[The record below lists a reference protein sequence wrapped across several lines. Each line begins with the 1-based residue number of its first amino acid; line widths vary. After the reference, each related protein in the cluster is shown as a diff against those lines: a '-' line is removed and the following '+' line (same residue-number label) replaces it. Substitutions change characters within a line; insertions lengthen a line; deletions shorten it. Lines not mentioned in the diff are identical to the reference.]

1 MENKK
6 NKIKRILFVSTRNP
20 KSKRFSGDV
29 IQSNKIIN
37 ILKKKNFLDVVTL
50 DQREN
55 FSKKNMFIFKRPV
68 FILQIFYV
76 IKCLLCLRPLQ
87 LGLFYSKDMK
97 KFIDQRA
104 LNYDLIFF
112 YHIRSAQYLP
122 KNYYGK
128 TIIEMGD
135 LYSDNYKQTFDNLSL
150 LNPLKY
156 IYYLE
161 SILVNKLEK
170 EIFKN
175 FDKIVLFSKIEI
187 KKIDKF
193 FLKKIIH
200 INISIDKIF
209 RKYTFSKNE
218 KKILFIGN
226 LNYLPNILAVKSF
239 IKDIL
244 PKLKKNIPD
253 IQFEIVGQIN
263 KLDRYLLS
271 FNKNVKCWGAQR
283 NLEKFIKG
291 SFCGIANLKIA
302 SGIQSKV
309 LSYMSYGLPVI
320 CSKKVASNFNKNVIS
335 YTDDNDFINKIRKL
349 KNDKK
354 FNNQIAKKSLRFVNK
369 FTWSKVQKEYLKIT

>member
-1 MENKK
+1 M
-6 NKIKRILFVSTRNP
+6 
-20 KSKRFSGDV
+20 
-29 IQSNKIIN
+29 
-37 ILKKKNFLDVVTL
+37 
-50 DQREN
+50 
-55 FSKKNMFIFKRPV
+55 
-68 FILQIFYV
+68 
-76 IKCLLCLRPLQ
+76 
-87 LGLFYSKDMK
+87 
-97 KFIDQRA
+97 
-104 LNYDLIFF
+104 
-112 YHIRSAQYLP
+112 
-122 KNYYGK
+122 
-128 TIIEMGD
+128 
-135 LYSDNYKQTFDNLSL
+135 
-150 LNPLKY
+150 
-156 IYYLE
+156 
-161 SILVNKLEK
+161 
-170 EIFKN
+170 
-175 FDKIVLFSKIEI
+175 
-187 KKIDKF
+187 
-193 FLKKIIH
+193 
-200 INISIDKIF
+200 
-209 RKYTFSKNE
+209 
-218 KKILFIGN
+218 
-226 LNYLPNILAVKSF
+226 
-239 IKDIL
+239 